1 MPKKG
6 QRDNDS
12 NGATSGRNNP
22 SESVE
27 ITAGT
32 PKKRETYDERAR
44 MHLDPDPVAQH
55 DKPEKATRIIEI
67 RTAYVLTA
75 RPVDGVDRSRTKS
88 LASSSRDS
96 SNCRAQ
102 HGHGAEPTTRPK
114 WRCGLTAGVRRQN
127 ASRRAHERRPDTRMV

>member
-55 DKPEKATRIIEI
+55 DKPEKATR
-67 RTAYVLTA
+67 
-75 RPVDGVDRSRTKS
+75 DH
-88 LASSSRDS
+88 RDP
-96 SNCRAQ
+96 N
-102 HGHGAEPTTRPK
+102 
-114 WRCGLTAGVRRQN
+114 GLRIDSP
-127 ASRRAHERRPDTRMV
+127 ASRRSGSESNKESRK